1 MYGETIRQIRLK
13 KGFTQKEVYGTIIS
27 KSYAIEFEKGKHQ
40 IAANL
45 LLQILENLSMDIDE
59 FLYIANGYRLDEQNS
74 YNHRYTQYSNKHDI
88 NQLQILLQE
97 LQQTSSRLNNV
108 CIAEVRSRIRMLQC
122 LAEHGVYRKRAVLE
136 CDRQTIISYLVD
148 VESWTLQEIQ
158 LFGNTIDL
166 LDNDHNFLIFK
177 KVSKMLEYY
186 IDMEKGREIYC
197 ALLINLIE
205 YTLKHQQYD
214 ATEVLVVQLK
224 LLATDYKEFFHQAV
238 CKFFQGVL
246 LLRTGDKKAGERI
259 TTKMLAIMRELD
271 QGALADDFALLLDD
285 DYLRAFA
292 SPE

>member
-40 IAANL
+40 IATNL

-74 YNHRYTQYSNKHDI
+74 YNHRYNQYSNKHDLP
-88 NQLQILLQE
+88 NLQKLLQE
-97 LQQTSSRLNNV
+97 LQQTTSRLNNV
-108 CIAEVRSRIRMLQC
+108 RIAEVPSRIRMLQC

-136 CDRQTIISYLVD
+136 CDRQTIISYLID

-158 LFGNTIDL
+158 LFANTIDL
-166 LDNDHNFLIFK
+166 LDNEYNFLFFK

-224 LLATDYKEFFHQAV
+224 LLATDYKEFFHQTV

-246 LLRTGDKKAGERI
+246 LLRTGDQKAGQTI
-259 TTKMLAIMRELD
+259 TTKMLALMRELD
-271 QGALADDFALLLDD
+271 QEALADDFALLLDE
-285 DYLRAFA
+285 DYLQVFA
-292 SPE
+292 SDE